1 VGAEW
6 IVRARREL
14 LSRRGS
20 HAPWGYRD
28 GGSPAVEPTAL
39 AGLAL
44 LATGGDPDSA
54 TARPPDRTAAREA
67 ATWLVGL
74 QLEDGSLPAAIGPS
88 MQGWATPHAML
99 LWSRLD
105 AFDDRR
111 RLARDWLLSV
121 KGRSTKS
128 STEDR
133 LTCGHDPSLI
143 GWPWVPGTHSWLEP
157 TAMAIWALCNEGCR
171 NHPRVAAGLRLML
184 DRAIPGGGW
193 NYGNTVVFGHVLRP
207 HPGPTGIALMALAA
221 VGAADSPAVAPA
233 IGYLHRTLPTI
244 RAAASLGWGVLGL
257 KAHGVCP
264 PDADTWL
271 AEAYGRCTGR
281 PDAIVGMSLLLLSAG
296 CTQEAKGRPKGVV

>member
-6 IVRARREL
+6 IERARREL

-20 HAPWGYRD
+20 RTAWGYRE

-54 TARPPDRTAAREA
+54 SDRPPAREA
-67 ATWLVGL
+67 ASWLARL
-74 QLEDGSLPAAIGPS
+74 QLQDGAVPAAPGPSLP
-88 MQGWATPHAML
+88 GWATPHAML

-105 AFDDRR
+105 AFDEHRR
-111 RLARDWLLSV
+111 HARDWLLSS
-121 KGRSTKS
+121 KGRSTQS
-128 STEDR
+128 SAEDR
-133 LTCGHDPSLI
+133 LTCAHDPSLI

-157 TAMAIWALCNEGCR
+157 TAMAIWALCNEGCH
-171 NHPRVAAGLRLML
+171 NHPRVAAGLRLIL

-221 VGAADSPAVAPA
+221 AGAGDRPAVAPA
-233 IGYLHRTLPTI
+233 LDYLRRTLPTI

-264 PDADTWL
+264 PEADAWL
-271 AEAYGRCTGR
+271 AEAYGHCTGR
-281 PDAIVGMSLLLLSAG
+281 PDAIVGLGVLLLSAG
-296 CTQEAKGRPKGVV
+296 GTQEARGRHKGDAR